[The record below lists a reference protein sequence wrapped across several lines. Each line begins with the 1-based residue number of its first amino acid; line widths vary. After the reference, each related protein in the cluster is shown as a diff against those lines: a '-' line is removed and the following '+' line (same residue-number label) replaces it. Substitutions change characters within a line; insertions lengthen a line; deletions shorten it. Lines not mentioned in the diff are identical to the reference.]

1 MGITVNEIDEVISH
15 SLRPLY
21 FIICVSIFVG
31 VIGAVIVARTVKN
44 IMYGLEPYEIA
55 TLLEERSAMLEST
68 KEGILAVDEH
78 GKIKLAN
85 AEAKRLFVKMGIN
98 TNPVDQDVNDILP
111 KSRLKRSLRQ
121 KTASRQRRP
130 H

>member
-1 MGITVNEIDEVISH
+1 M
-15 SLRPLY
+15 RPLY

-68 KEGILAVDEH
+68 KEGILAVDAR

-85 AEAKRLFVKMGIN
+85 AEAKRLLLKWVFRLIRSIKM
-98 TNPVDQDVNDILP
+98 
-111 KSRLKRSLRQ
+111 
-121 KTASRQRRP
+121 
-130 H
+130 

>member
-1 MGITVNEIDEVISH
+1 MEKIKQVGVVSVGISLNKIQDVVSH

-68 KEGILAVDEH
+68 KEGILAVDAR

-85 AEAKRLFVKMGIN
+85 AEAKRLLLKWVFRLIRSIKM
-98 TNPVDQDVNDILP
+98 
-111 KSRLKRSLRQ
+111 
-121 KTASRQRRP
+121 
-130 H
+130 